1 MSRDDAQMGGF
12 PLPADVPLDVTD
24 TLAVARYGSEL
35 LQAIEHAAVG
45 TFDREGAAA
54 LVTELGDIHQAL
66 LAMEPAVLRRQ
77 AGLLGRLLGRDVE
90 AQARAEA
97 LLQRL
102 DTGLLRADA
111 AAARLQH
118 EVAQRG
124 TAATQ
129 LRQAAL
135 AIQQWAQAGEPLWQ
149 QLSADAG
156 SPQTAVM
163 ALRRRLDHL
172 HRLAALRTMEAGQLQ
187 LLQAQ
192 AIELLEHYQRVR
204 EVLIPTWQQ
213 QLRVSPSTA
222 AAMQLRQLGDSQARI
237 LAELEA
243 MQARLR

>member
-1 MSRDDAQMGGF
+1 MSNGDVQTGGF

-24 TLAVARYGSEL
+24 ALAVARYGSEL

-45 TFDREGAAA
+45 AFDPEGAAA
-54 LVTELGDIHQAL
+54 LVTELDDIHQAL

-97 LLQRL
+97 LFQRL

-111 AAARLQH
+111 AAVRLQH
-118 EVAQRG
+118 EVVQRG
-124 TAATQ
+124 TAAAQ

-135 AIQQWAQAGEPLWQ
+135 AILQWAGAAEPLWQ
-149 QLSADAG
+149 RLSADAG
-156 SPQTAVM
+156 APQPVAM

-192 AIELLEHYQRVR
+192 AIELLERYQRVR
-204 EVLIPTWQQ
+204 EVLIPAWQQ
-213 QLRVSPSTA
+213 QQRVSPSTV

-237 LAELEA
+237 LAELKA